1 MQARRVVSR
10 RMTTRIADERIV
22 CRSVIRVRLIIAG
35 VPLNKRYTV
44 MHLLH
49 GGLLIE
55 MEDNGFCRQ
64 AKISYFL
71 SLLVFLL
78 LFFPPKRLV
87 RPYLY
92 QRSSPHYFKILGG
105 YCIDWHNLFHY
116 SCSINAGTCHID
128 KECYVIIGNW
138 HRCRCVICS

>member
-78 LFFPPKRLV
+78 LFFLLK
-87 RPYLY
+87 
-92 QRSSPHYFKILGG
+92 G
-105 YCIDWHNLFHY
+105 W
-116 SCSINAGTCHID
+116 
-128 KECYVIIGNW
+128 
-138 HRCRCVICS
+138 